1 MMSDHKTS
9 ANAANAQK
17 STGPK
22 SAKGKAIASKN
33 ALKHGMTAPPPW
45 DEVTRMYR
53 LILED
58 MTAIPDPMSGDLTSR
73 TALALAEAEAQLAR
87 CVSHERALLARIA
100 ERAGNGSQVSI
111 DAVMRKA
118 GKGIYDLDVMEVLQK
133 NETDPTMR
141 QILKLLIQSDPDRPA
156 ELRRR
161 YKVARRYRREA
172 EARRRR
178 ALKNWIGEAEE

>member
-22 SAKGKAIASKN
+22 SAKGKAISSKN

-58 MTAIPDPMSGDLTSR
+58 MTAIPDPMSDDLTSR

-87 CVSHERALLARIA
+87 CVSHERALLARTA
-100 ERAGNGSQVSI
+100 ERAGNGSHVSI
-111 DAVMRKA
+111 DAVMSKA
-118 GKGIYDLDVMEVLQK
+118 GKGIYDLDVMEALQK

-161 YKVARRYRREA
+161 YKVA
-172 EARRRR
+172 
-178 ALKNWIGEAEE
+178 